1 MSTARKSNEQALLD
15 PLGEFAKASS
25 MKKLDAASWVPDE
38 PERTVA
44 AFISSIARKWA

>member
-1 MSTARKSNEQALLD
+1 MPGFPLVGLRSKTS
-15 PLGEFAKASS
+15 LGEFAKASS